1 MNLAKIT
8 DGIIT
13 EYPLTPESYQQ
24 AVTDGLVFPF
34 VAEELAELGLV
45 QVVVTP
51 RPLTDAYD
59 YTEQAPQLIDGE
71 WTVTWQKDLA
81 TPEDVIATR
90 TLNLSLAQRATRDA
104 LIRETQWRFERY
116 ARLARLNQPQVD
128 DIAQLD
134 AYVQALA
141 DIPEQAGFP
150 FNIIWPTRP

>member
-1 MNLAKIT
+1 
-8 DGIIT
+8 
-13 EYPLTPESYQQ
+13 
-24 AVTDGLVFPF
+24 
-34 VAEELAELGLV
+34 
-45 QVVVTP
+45 
-51 RPLTDAYD
+51 
-59 YTEQAPQLIDGE
+59 
-71 WTVTWQKDLA
+71 VTWQKDLA